1 MGEEAAEAAP
11 GPDLGPEEHTIK
23 VYLSGN
29 SGNKEM
35 VTHQQRILMIFNS
48 LRIPYTCVDIAA
60 PGTEDETDFMRANA
74 KKKDGQRHV
83 LPPQIFNGEK
93 YCGDYDDFDL
103 ANEDDVLEEFLLIP
117 RKVPKA
123 APVATDALPAEA
135 EKPEVG
141 KMENGEATNGEAK
154 SEEVPMETEDKI
166 AEQTPQELDQT
177 AKEE

>member
-1 MGEEAAEAAP
+1 MAEEQQQVAE
-11 GPDLGPEEHTIK
+11 ETQHSIK
-23 VYLSGN
+23 VFLSGN
-29 SGNKEM
+29 SGNKEI
-35 VTHQQRILMIFNS
+35 VTHQQRIFMILNS
-48 LRIPYTCVDIAA
+48 LRIPYTAIDIAA
-60 PGTEDETDFMRANA
+60 PGQEEETDFMRANA

-123 APVATDALPAEA
+123 EPVATDAMPAEA
-135 EKPEVG
+135 EKPDVG
-141 KMENGEATNGEAK
+141 KLDTSGENASGETQ
-154 SEEVPMETEDKI
+154 SEEVPMETDKI
-166 AEQTPQELDQT
+166 GEQMPQELDQT

>member
-1 MGEEAAEAAP
+1 MAEE
-11 GPDLGPEEHTIK
+11 GKDLGPEEHSIK
-23 VYLSGN
+23 VFLSGN
-29 SGNKEM
+29 SGNKEI
-35 VTHQQRILMIFNS
+35 VTHQQRIFMILNS
-48 LRIPYTCVDIAA
+48 LRIPYTAIDIAA
-60 PGTEDETDFMRANA
+60 PGHEDETDFMRANA

-123 APVATDALPAEA
+123 EPVATDAMPAEA

-141 KMENGEATNGEAK
+141 KMENGEATTNGEAK
-154 SEEVPMETEDKI
+154 SEEVPMETEDK
-166 AEQTPQELDQT
+166 
-177 AKEE
+177 

>member
-1 MGEEAAEAAP
+1 MAEEAPAAQEAPAAE
-11 GPDLGPEEHTIK
+11 DSQNSIK

-35 VTHQQRILMIFNS
+35 VTHQQRIFMIFNS
-48 LRIPYTCVDIAA
+48 LRIPYTAVDIAA
-60 PGTEDETDFMRANA
+60 PGQEDETDFMRANA
-74 KKKDGQRHV
+74 KKKEGQRHV

-117 RKVPKA
+117 RKTPKA
-123 APVATDALPAEA
+123 APVQTDAVPTEA

-141 KMENGEATNGEAK
+141 KLDTSDENANVEAN
-154 SEEVPMETEDKI
+154 SEEVPMETDKI
-166 AEQTPQELDQT
+166 GDQMPQELDQT